1 MGFGRMSGAR
11 LFLTGPESAR
21 MRAIGIGGCGMRA
34 GLVLGALL
42 AIVVPLAAHAQG
54 TLRVG
59 MQDDPDVLDPARG
72 GTFAGRIVFAAACDK
87 LIDVD
92 QSLAFIPQL
101 ATAWA
106 WSPDALSL
114 TLTLRDGVRFQDG
127 AALDANAVQANL
139 DRYRSAPESVRKAE
153 LKSIESVEVVDPH
166 TVRLR
171 LSHPDAPLLAVL
183 ADRAGIMLSPASFSG
198 GTRPELPVCAGPFRV
213 VRRVAQDRIELE
225 RFAEYWNVLAIHLD
239 RVVFRPIGDSGVRLL
254 NLRAGQLDILEE
266 LAPTDV
272 EAVQSAANLRLQRA
286 TSLGYETISINIG
299 HPPGNTA
306 ALAHDPRVRE
316 ALNRAIDREVLN
328 AVVMNGQYVPANQA
342 QAPDTRYWNPDHPVP
357 PRDVSAA
364 RALLRQAGLDRVP
377 LTLNVTN
384 TPRELQLAEVIQS
397 MAAEAGF
404 DVTIRALEVNAHI
417 QAMNT
422 GDYQASVVVWSGR
435 ADPDANVSLFLACDG
450 FQNWSKY
457 CVPSFDG
464 LLARARAVTDT
475 VERRALYRQVA
486 SAYLADRPY
495 LILFHMT
502 WLWAHNDRLQ
512 GFTPTPDGL
521 LRMPGLRLE

>member
-1 MGFGRMSGAR
+1 MGDVWLGDCS
-11 LFLTGPESAR
+11 
-21 MRAIGIGGCGMRA
+21 MRVGI
-34 GLVLGALL
+34 VLGVLVAV
-42 AIVVPLAAHAQG
+42 VVPLEVNAQS
-54 TLRVG
+54 TLRIG
-59 MQDDPDVLDPARG
+59 MQDDPDVLDPAQG
-72 GTFAGRIVFAAACDK
+72 GTFAGRIVFTTACDK
-87 LIDVD
+87 LIDLD
-92 QSLAFIPQL
+92 PSLAFVPQL
-101 ATAWA
+101 ATSWAWA
-106 WSPDALSL
+106 PDGLSL

-127 AALDANAVQANL
+127 AAMDAEAVRANL
-139 DRYRSAPESVRKAE
+139 DRYRAAPESVRKAE
-153 LKSIESVEVVDPH
+153 LKSVEGVDVVDPR

-171 LSHPDAPLLAVL
+171 LAHPDAPLLAVL
-183 ADRAGIMLSPASFSG
+183 ADRAGMMLSPRSFAS

-225 RFAEYWNVLAIHLD
+225 RFAEYWNAPAIHFD
-239 RVVFRPIGDSGVRLL
+239 RVVFRPIGDSSIRLL
-254 NLRAGQLDILEE
+254 NLRAGQLDILAE

-272 EAVQSAANLRLQRA
+272 EAVQSASNLRLQRA

-299 HPPGNTA
+299 HTHGNTS

-316 ALNRAIDREVLN
+316 ALERAIDREALN

-342 QAPDTRYWNPDHPVP
+342 QAPETPYWNPHYPVP
-357 PRDVSAA
+357 PRDTGAA
-364 RALLRQAGLDRVP
+364 KALLRQAGLDRVSF
-377 LTLNVTN
+377 TLDVTN

-397 MAAEAGF
+397 MVAEAGF
-404 DVTIRALEVNAHI
+404 DMTIRAHEVNAHI
-417 QAMNT
+417 QAMNA

-450 FQNWSKY
+450 FQNWGKY

-475 VERRALYRQVA
+475 VERQGLYRQVA

-502 WLWAHNDRLQ
+502 WLWAHSDRLQ
-512 GFTPTPDGL
+512 GFTPSPDGL
-521 LRMPGLRLE
+521 LRMSGLRLQ